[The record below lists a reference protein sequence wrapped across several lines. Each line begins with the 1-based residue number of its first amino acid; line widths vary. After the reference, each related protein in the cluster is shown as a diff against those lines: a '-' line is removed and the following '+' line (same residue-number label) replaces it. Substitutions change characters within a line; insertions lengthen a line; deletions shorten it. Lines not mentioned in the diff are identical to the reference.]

1 MFLHM
6 AVLSVLALTLSSSA
20 LAVDCSTISF
30 RPSSQAEIDSFQTDY
45 GPCDRLTG
53 DLAVEGVQDATNLD
67 GLDGLE
73 TVVGYLMLANNP
85 QLVDTRGLFFLREVG
100 GFFKID
106 TNPLLEEFFG
116 GNLAAV
122 GSLILS
128 NNESLYRFTG
138 LDTLT
143 AAGEVYVTGNPAMWS
158 LNGFY
163 GLRAAERFTL
173 AQNPLINHLEE
184 LGNLAALGYLTIME
198 MDGLTSLSGLWSLQ
212 AAGSIYI
219 MDNQNLASL
228 EGLRNVTDVS
238 YIHIESNPA
247 LQDLFGLATLL
258 TAPTY
263 PPRLIVLNNAS
274 LQDIDTF
281 ESLGSMNQI
290 LIRGNPSLRELNGFP
305 NLTRIEDSLAVDGNN
320 ALDSIL
326 GFARL
331 EYVGYSVRILD
342 NPALA
347 TCHGLLR
354 ALDYIDDGEPGPGPG
369 TAGIPDVGDVVQL
382 GNNRPGCNSI
392 SELLAD
398 IPLDHINAG
407 IGDAWYEPETA
418 GQGFQINVFPAMGQ
432 IFLTWFTFDTERP
445 HPDVGAHLGEPGH
458 RWLTAQGP
466 YDGTEAV
473 LDVWISE
480 GGVFDSGVPA
490 PTLRPDG
497 QMTLEFTTCN
507 AGTVTYDIPSIGRQ
521 GTVPI
526 QRVSMDNAALCAE
539 LNVREVMRVR

>member
-73 TVVGYLMLANNP
+73 TVVGYIMLANNP

-106 TNPLLEEFFG
+106 ANPLLEEFFG
-116 GNLAAV
+116 GNLVAV

-158 LNGFY
+158 LGGFY
-163 GLRAAERFTL
+163 GLRAADRL
-173 AQNPLINHLEE
+173 SLVQNPLINHLEG
-184 LGNLAALGYLTIME
+184 LGNLAAVGYLTIME
-198 MDGLTSLSGLWSLQ
+198 MDGLTSLNGLWSLQ

-219 MDNQNLASL
+219 AENMNLTSL
-228 EGLRNVTDVS
+228 EGLRNVMDVS

-258 TAPTY
+258 TSPTY
-263 PPRLIVLNNAS
+263 PPRLILLNNAS
-274 LQDIDTF
+274 LQDINTF
-281 ESLGSMNQI
+281 ENLGSMNQI
-290 LIRGNPSLRELNGFP
+290 LIRGNPSLRELDDFP
-305 NLTRIEDSLAVDGNN
+305 NLTRIEDSLVLDGNTG
-320 ALDSIL
+320 LESIL
-326 GFARL
+326 GLSRL
-331 EYVGYSVRILD
+331 EWVGYGVRIQN

-354 ALDYIDDGEPGPGPG
+354 ALDYIDDGVPGPGPG
-369 TAGIPDVGDVVQL
+369 SAGIPDVGDIVQL
-382 GNNRPGCNSI
+382 GNNQPGCNSI
-392 SELLAD
+392 SDLLAD
-398 IPLDHINAG
+398 IPLDQINAG
-407 IGDAWYEPETA
+407 IGDAWYNPDTD
-418 GQGFQINVFPAMGQ
+418 GQGFQINVFPTIGQ
-432 IFLTWFTFDTERP
+432 IFLTWFTFETERP
-445 HPDVGAHLGEPGH
+445 PPDVEAHLGEPGH

-480 GGVFDSGVPA
+480 GGIFDAGVPA

-497 QMTLEFTTCN
+497 QMTLEFSTCN
-507 AGTVTYDIPSIGRQ
+507 EGIVTYDIPSIGRQ
-521 GTVPI
+521 NAVPI
-526 QRVSMDNAALCAE
+526 QRVATDNVALCAE
-539 LNVREVMRVR
+539 LNVREAMRVR